1 MPSMLS
7 GQVDHVIGVDTHR
20 DANVAAIVDAAT
32 GGVLDHFH
40 CTTDALGYKRVLAFA
55 NTYATARRVWAIEGT
70 GSFGSGLTTF
80 LLENGEWCRGLC
92 SKRCFRPRH
101 ADRKSAGKVP

>member
-20 DANVAAIVDAAT
+20 DANVAAVVDAAT
-32 GGVLDHFH
+32 GGVVDHFH

-55 NTYATARRVWAIEGT
+55 NVHAPARRVWA
-70 GSFGSGLTTF
+70 SRAPAASAPVSPPS
-80 LLENGEWCRGLC
+80 C
-92 SKRCFRPRH
+92 SKR
-101 ADRKSAGKVP
+101 